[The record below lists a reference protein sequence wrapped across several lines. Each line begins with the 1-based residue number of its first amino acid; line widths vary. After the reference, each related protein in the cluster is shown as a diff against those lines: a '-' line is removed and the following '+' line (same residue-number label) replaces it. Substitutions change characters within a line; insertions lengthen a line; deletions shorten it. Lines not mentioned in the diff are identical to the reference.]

1 MSKSDD
7 EAARSQEEIDLDDL
21 LDGRRL
27 PCVAADVTCCSCAGR
42 LTWNLFV

>member
-21 LDGRRL
+21 LDGKACLSVCILLSCWL
-27 PCVAADVTCCSCAGR
+27 PDVAFAI
-42 LTWNLFV
+42 

>member
-21 LDGRRL
+21 LDGNACL
-27 PCVAADVTCCSCAGR
+27 LLQT
-42 LTWNLFV
+42 